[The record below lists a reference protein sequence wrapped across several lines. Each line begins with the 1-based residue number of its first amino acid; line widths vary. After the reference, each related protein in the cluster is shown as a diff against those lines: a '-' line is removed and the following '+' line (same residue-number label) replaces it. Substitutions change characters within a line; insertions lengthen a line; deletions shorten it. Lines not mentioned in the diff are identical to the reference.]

1 MRFCKA
7 LAFLAGLFFCAS
19 SFAGEGALAVKMK
32 NEDEMAVMVVS
43 QSGSMKFDSEN
54 DFMVIGQNGEAVV
67 PIYPFEIFEDRFWSE
82 PLPEEVFKKISEG
95 MAVRP
100 VTLGKEPHWEIR
112 YRGAEFL
119 LYRKKKRVAELR
131 LLLETLLDRT
141 NVIRDNLQSYSAEIA
156 RDAEKADEMKTANKL
171 RSEVASLIDDRDGI
185 NRKINDLL
193 PRTEKNQKKIDR
205 LSEELTDMETKLAE
219 KRGEIEKEEYRA
231 GISTQKMFD
240 SMRNAASTLQEASAE
255 IQALSTELYNALSQ
269 LEYIEQNI
277 QKPSQKP

>member
-1 MRFCKA
+1 MRFPKA
-7 LAFLAGLFFCAS
+7 LALLAGLFFWAT
-19 SFAGEGALAVKMK
+19 SFAGEEPLAVKMK
-32 NEDEMAVMVVS
+32 NEDEMSVMVVS
-43 QSGSMKFDSEN
+43 QSGQMKFDSEN
-54 DFMVIGQNGEAVV
+54 DFMVIGANGEAIV

-82 PLPEEVFKKISEG
+82 PLPEEVFRKISEG

-100 VTLGKEPHWEIR
+100 VVLGKEPHWEIR

-131 LLLETLLDRT
+131 KLLETLLDRT
-141 NVIRDNLQSYSAEIA
+141 GALREKLENYSTDIS

-171 RSEVASLIDDRDGI
+171 RNDMYSVIEDRDSLVQ
-185 NRKINDLL
+185 KIEDLL

-205 LSEELTDMETKLAE
+205 LYEELAEMDTKIAE
-219 KRGEIEKEEYRA
+219 KRSEIEKEENRA
-231 GISTQKMFD
+231 GISTQRMFD
-240 SMRNAASTLQEASAE
+240 SMRNASGVLQEASAE
-255 IQALSTELYNALSQ
+255 IQSLSTELYNALSQ